1 MLESF
6 NSHNEMQ
13 YQKLSAEEQQRRGIL
28 GRLAGV
34 LADFKKPTRN
44 GRLYSEELWDKQF
57 NNPIMKEKI
66 ENKCLF
72 GELGH
77 PEDRQEVDMEKIAI
91 CLAEFPKKGSDG
103 KLYGVFDIIDTPN
116 GRILKTLCDY
126 GCNIGVSSRGSGDVT
141 ESYDG
146 NETVDPDTYECEC
159 WDAVLVPSV
168 KAARPKYVTES
179 LQNKK
184 DLKIALQEALET
196 ANENDKKI
204 MEQTLDEL
212 NVDYFPEQE
221 ENNPEKVDN
230 IEEVVEDTAMAAE
243 NDGAAMIQEL
253 QEALKAQVELENKV
267 KTLQEKLSVCYTKEA
282 RYSDVL
288 TETKHELAAEKQRT
302 QKLSEQLDAVNS
314 KLEAANKAAENA
326 KALAESQNKKLNA
339 LNCRLTE
346 GQTKRE
352 SLSESLNAKDL
363 QIKSLTEQ
371 LEALKSTRKA
381 ECDKLVKENKQL
393 AESLESAKK
402 DIVVIKGQQSA
413 KLNQAK
419 ALVEKYQEIAKV
431 AVDKYIGSQ
440 ARRFGISAN
449 DVKSKLGTSYSF
461 KDIDRVCESLQQ
473 YKLTANSLP
482 FSTRA
487 DKKPIKMTITESKEP
502 IQIGYGDGLDDEID
516 PTLKGFI

>member
-13 YQKLSAEEQQRRGIL
+13 YQKLSAEEQQKRGIL

-126 GCNIGVSSRGSGDVT
+126 GCNIGVSSRGSGDVV

-146 NETVDPDTYECEC
+146 KETVDPDTYECEC

-179 LQNKK
+179 LENRKT
-184 DLKIALQEALET
+184 LKVALNEALET

-204 MEQTLDEL
+204 MEQTLDAL
-212 NVDYFPEQE
+212 KIDYTPEQE

-230 IEEVVEDTAMAAE
+230 IEEVVEENAMAAE
-243 NDGAAMIQEL
+243 DDGAAMIQEL
-253 QEALKAQVELENKV
+253 QEALKAQAELETTV

-288 TETKHELAAEKQRT
+288 TDTKRALADEKVQTQR
-302 QKLSEQLDAVNS
+302 LSEQLEVMTS
-314 KLEAANKAAENA
+314 KLAAADKATADA
-326 KALAESQNKKLNA
+326 KVLTESQSKQLNA

-346 GQTKRE
+346 GQTKRQ
-352 SLSESLNAKDL
+352 SLSENLAQKDKE
-363 QIKSLTEQ
+363 IKSLNEQ
-371 LEALKSTRKA
+371 LASMKTSHKQ

-393 AESLESAKK
+393 AESLEASKK
-402 DIVVIKGQQSA
+402 NIVVIKGQQSA

-440 ARRFGISAN
+440 ARRFGLSAN
-449 DVKSKLGTSYSF
+449 DVKCKLGTSYSF
-461 KDIDRVCESLQQ
+461 KDIDRICEELQQ

-482 FSTRA
+482 FSTRV

-502 IQIGYGDGLDDEID
+502 VQIGYGDGLDDEVD
-516 PTLKGFI
+516 PMLNGFI